1 MSLIVLWPTQFRH
14 CYENPKGVVTPRDET
29 LFPSETPRLPA
40 RDVPTLGALGGGWFS
55 PVPGDNSAP
64 LGLCPPEL
72 SLELG
77 RPPPACRHQVG
88 ANTFSFPGAPG
99 ADTSQPPSLSAAGRG
114 RFPAREQQPRAA
126 AAGSGALVDAVPWRA
141 FPPSGSRLGYSL
153 LWGAPLRA
161 CAVPRGRRGSDS
173 CQRRRRWRRPSVFAE
188 EKHETDPL
196 ALPFPFPRPEP
207 PLLARRELVA
217 VEFSLHPAAVS
228 SVRRLGGSHC
238 PRGGGSG
245 SRPRLPPPVRCP
257 RSRRGGAA
265 ATAAPPLP
273 LPSGR
278 AGSSCD
284 ALGLH
289 LIAQRGPRPGVAQVP
304 VLTR

>member
-1 MSLIVLWPTQFRH
+1 MSRLW
-14 CYENPKGVVTPRDET
+14 GW
-29 LFPSETPRLPA
+29 
-40 RDVPTLGALGGGWFS
+40 GGFS
-55 PVPGDNSAP
+55 PLPGDTSAP

-88 ANTFSFPGAPG
+88 ANTFSLPGAPG

-141 FPPSGSRLGYSL
+141 SPPSGSRLGYSL

-173 CQRRRRWRRPSVFAE
+173 CQRRRRRWRRPSVFAE

-196 ALPFPFPRPEP
+196 ALPLPFPRPDP
-207 PLLARRELVA
+207 PPPGSPGISRRGVPPPPRRCFLG
-217 VEFSLHPAAVS
+217 S
-228 SVRRLGGSHC
+228 SVRWKSLPSRRRQRQPPSPAAPGSVPAVPERRCRRH
-238 PRGGGSG
+238 RRS
-245 SRPRLPPPVRCP
+245 PPPAALGPGWVELRCP
-257 RSRRGGAA
+257 R
-265 ATAAPPLP
+265 T
-273 LPSGR
+273 
-278 AGSSCD
+278 SSHCSV
-284 ALGLH
+284 
-289 LIAQRGPRPGVAQVP
+289 R
-304 VLTR
+304 T